1 MSALPAAAHAK
12 PGYERFSDERASTA
26 WSYVEVRAKVRRDRS
41 SSSPRVGVLRT
52 KTFLGSPSTVVVLGR
67 QGRWSRIRYWGIG
80 PHTGWVP
87 SRVLTEPELV
97 TTRLVIDRGRTRVT
111 LFDRG
116 KRVLSFR
123 VGVGASG
130 SPTPAGRY
138 YVREKIVLS
147 NPHGIYGP
155 IAFGLSAHSR
165 YRTDWPGG
173 GQVGV
178 HGTDQPGLI
187 PGHIS
192 NGCVRLRN
200 RSIRR
205 LARRLVVG
213 TPVLIK

>member
-1 MSALPAAAHAK
+1 MLPASAAAS
-12 PGYERFSDERASTA
+12 YERLSDEKSSTS
-26 WSYVEVRAKVRRDRS
+26 WSYVEQRAKVRERPAS
-41 SSSPRVGVLRT
+41 SAPRVGELRT
-52 KTFLGSPSTVVVLGR
+52 ETFLGSPSTVVVLGR
-67 QGRWSRIRYWGIG
+67 DGLWSRVRFWGIG
-80 PHTGWVP
+80 SRTGWVP
-87 SRVLTEPELV
+87 SRVLTEPEIV
-97 TTRLVIDRGRTRVT
+97 TTRLVISRDRTRLT
-111 LFDRG
+111 LFDEG
-116 KRVLSFR
+116 ERVMSFR
-123 VGVGASG
+123 VGVGANG

-165 YRTDWPGG
+165 FRTDWPGG

-200 RSIRR
+200 TNIRKLASR
-205 LARRLVVG
+205 LLVG